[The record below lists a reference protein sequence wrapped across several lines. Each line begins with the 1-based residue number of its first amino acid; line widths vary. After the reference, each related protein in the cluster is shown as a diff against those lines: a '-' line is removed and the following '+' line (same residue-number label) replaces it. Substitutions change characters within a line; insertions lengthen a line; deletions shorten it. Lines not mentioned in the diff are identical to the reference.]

1 MYIRFA
7 ALLPVAALAAV
18 AAAMPN
24 ALEARWDTS
33 QCNNGEIQCCNSTEE
48 SNDSTVS
55 VLSALLGI
63 ALPNVAGLIG
73 LDCDPIT
80 VIGAGGNS
88 CTAQTVCCT
97 NNNFNGVVNLG
108 CSLINLGL

>member
-48 SNDSTVS
+48 VKCHS
-55 VLSALLGI
+55 LSLNPL
-63 ALPNVAGLIG
+63 
-73 LDCDPIT
+73 C
-80 VIGAGGNS
+80 
-88 CTAQTVCCT
+88 
-97 NNNFNGVVNLG
+97 
-108 CSLINLGL
+108 